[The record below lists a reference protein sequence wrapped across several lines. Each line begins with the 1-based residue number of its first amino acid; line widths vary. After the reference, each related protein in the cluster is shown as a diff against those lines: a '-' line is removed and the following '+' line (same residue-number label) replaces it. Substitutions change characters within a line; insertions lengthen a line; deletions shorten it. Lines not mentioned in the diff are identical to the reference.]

1 MNTWVK
7 KRKARG
13 FTLVELLIVIVII
26 GILAGSMLL
35 VFGST
40 TDKAK
45 ATRIVSDMRSLK
57 AAAMMYYA
65 DKGTW
70 PTSESG
76 IPDEIKNY
84 MDRDPAESTVASY
97 DIVLSSADE
106 NFECAIEASNIGG
119 PGGDPG
125 VISRLADMAAES
137 GIYKS
142 FNDSAD
148 AFTADDTTAYM
159 PVAN

>member
-1 MNTWVK
+1 MNTWVR

-45 ATRIVSDMRSLK
+45 ATKIVSDMRSMK
-57 AAAMMYYA
+57 AAALLYYT
-65 DKGTW
+65 DQGLW
-70 PTSESG
+70 PT
-76 IPDEIKNY
+76 EIEEIRSY
-84 MDRDPAESTVASY
+84 MDRDPADAEVASY
-97 DIVLSSADE
+97 DIAEGTASTD
-106 NFECAIEASNIGG
+106 FECAIKATNIGG
-119 PGGDPG
+119 GDAG
-125 VISRLADMAAES
+125 VAEYLAQMAAES
-137 GIYKS
+137 GVYSSIAE
-142 FNDSAD
+142 SAD
-148 AFTADDTTAYM
+148 VYAGGTDAYM